1 MKHLLC
7 FIFSFLAIF
16 AFLLGSILFTADNR
30 AFYPEQYEQNNTAQQ
45 TGMSVEDLTAASDAL
60 LDYMF
65 DRRDDISIVLP
76 VNGVEREI
84 FDERETQHMV
94 DVKELFLLAINI
106 FYICAAAAVLGM
118 AFMLIR
124 YKKTGLFILAKMYN
138 IAAVVFVVVTALLGA
153 FIAFNFNMFW
163 TIFHQLI
170 FTNDLW
176 LLDPNVSI
184 MINMFPSNFFFA
196 MVTNILI
203 AFVATMVVAFLS
215 LNIPKIFIR
224 KGANR
229 A

>member
-1 MKHLLC
+1 M
-7 FIFSFLAIF
+7 FSLLAIF
-16 AFLLGSILFTADNR
+16 AFLLGSILFVADHR
-30 AFYPEQYEQNNTAQQ
+30 SFYPEQYEKNNTTEY
-45 TGMSVEDLTAASDAL
+45 TGMSIEDLTAASDAL

-76 VNGVEREI
+76 VDGVEREI

-94 DVKELFLLAINI
+94 DVKELFLLTINL
-106 FYICAAAAVLGM
+106 FYICAALAVLGM
-118 AFMLIR
+118 GFILFR
-124 YKKTGLFILAKMYN
+124 YKKEGLFILAKMYN
-138 IAAVVFVVVTALLGA
+138 VAAVVFVVVTALLGA

-184 MINMFPSNFFFA
+184 MINMFPSDFFFA

-203 AFVATMVVAFLS
+203 AFVGAVVVAFLS
-215 LNIPKIFIR
+215 FNIPKFITK
-224 KGANR
+224 KGKNKA
-229 A
+229 